1 VEWILKLLSTPELI
15 FTEEIDPSVGLQ
27 GFQARRIALT

>member
-1 VEWILKLLSTPELI
+1 MDIEEVAEHTPHLI

-27 GFQARRIALT
+27 GFQEQLLLI